1 MEGNFGWQTSAV
13 VIGPIRAAFCL
24 GLLFHGLSFVSAG
37 AKVSVFSSHLVI
49 DIAATAVLK

>member
-13 VIGPIRAAFCL
+13 VIGPIRDAVCL

-37 AKVSVFSSHLVI
+37 ARVSVFSSHLVI